1 MKHQRHLNSYRR
13 HVIAADSRFGRTAG
27 PLTRSNVLSSGIGA
41 LILLAIAAVIIALSA
56 NQISNSESWVEAAG
70 HLAIACLKVF
80 AGISLISLFI
90 SAASFSNL
98 VTRYRSLSQI
108 KDIQGEPHIELR
120 AGMKKIL
127 AYRITHDK
135 IFLIY
140 SDDGPVL
147 GRESLYCSKKALTAM
162 RELLENQYDMS
173 EVAISNEALAK
184 TIQRLNSDEELRRL
198 AKQSRSK
205 YRTRRSLA
213 RVFKSSANLIDI
225 ENPYLRA
232 STRLGAVIDILWA
245 SKTEATEFVFE
256 LAFREVMADDIRL
269 GKDGM
274 NLRHRIL
281 SREQDA

>member
-1 MKHQRHLNSYRR
+1 
-13 HVIAADSRFGRTAG
+13 
-27 PLTRSNVLSSGIGA
+27 
-41 LILLAIAAVIIALSA
+41 
-56 NQISNSESWVEAAG
+56 
-70 HLAIACLKVF
+70 
-80 AGISLISLFI
+80 
-90 SAASFSNL
+90 
-98 VTRYRSLSQI
+98 
-108 KDIQGEPHIELR
+108 
-120 AGMKKIL
+120 MKKIL

-140 SDDGPVL
+140 SDEGPEV
-147 GRESLYCSKKALTAM
+147 GRESLYCSKKALAAM
-162 RELLENQYDMS
+162 RELLENQYGMS
-173 EVAISNEALAK
+173 EVAISNKELTK

-232 STRLGAVIDILWA
+232 STRLGAVIDILRA

-256 LAFREVMADDIRL
+256 LAFREVMADDIHL
-269 GKDGM
+269 GRDGR
-274 NLRHRIL
+274 NLRNRIL